1 MPTNILITGSNRG
14 IGRGLLEA
22 FVSKLNITVIAGV
35 RDVTSSEESLSSVK
49 VGVGSKIITV
59 KLDSADKTG
68 AKVAVEEL
76 KTKHGITH
84 LDMVIANAGIAKYW
98 GTVLDTP
105 SEEFVDHY
113 NVNTLGPVL
122 LFQATWSLLDRV
134 TSPKFVVITSLLGS
148 ITEIDNF
155 PLPNA
160 AYASSKAAINFI
172 ARKLHFEH
180 EKLLV
185 ITINPGWVQT
195 DMGNAGAAANGLAE
209 APVTLQDSVTGIVS
223 KIEGVTS
230 ATSGSFFSY
239 DQIEIP
245 W

>member
-1 MPTNILITGSNRG
+1 MPTTILITGANRG

-22 FVSKLNITVIAGV
+22 YVLKPNTTVIAGV
-35 RDVTSSEESLSSVK
+35 RDVASSEKSLSSVK
-49 VGVGSKIITV
+49 LGTGSKIITV

-76 KTKHGITH
+76 TTEH
-84 LDMVIANAGIAKYW
+84 DDVVIANAGIAKYW
-98 GTVLDTP
+98 GTVLDSP
-105 SEEFVDHY
+105 SEEFVEHY
-113 NVNTLGPVL
+113 N
-122 LFQATWSLLDRV
+122 ATWSLLDRV
-134 TSPKFVVITSLLGS
+134 ASPKFVVITSFLGS
-148 ITEIDNF
+148 ITGIDNF
-155 PLPNA
+155 PIPDA

-185 ITINPGWVQT
+185 VTINPGWVQT

-209 APVTLQDSVTGIVS
+209 APVTLQESVTGIVS
-223 KIEGVTS
+223 KVDDVTP
-230 ATSGSFFSY
+230 ATSGSFSY
-239 DQIEIP
+239 DETESS